1 VTRLLTFMAN
11 LGVTLTMWDRLFGA
25 YVNPDDV
32 KEPLSFGIDEEVPA
46 VRLVLGV

>member
-1 VTRLLTFMAN
+1 MAN